1 MADAVIDALKQ
12 KFDDFLESYYK
23 EQIGDIVIA
32 FPETRS
38 LKVDITDLQKFDPE
52 LASELVER
60 PDQVLEAA
68 NTSLKDKLGDIVT
81 AGNEVHVRFHNL
93 SINNPL
99 VQDVGAEY
107 IGKMVSLDTLS
118 VKRSEI
124 IPKVKIGTYKCT
136 YCGNVLKVRIGTDP
150 VSEICSQCKRRSM
163 KQDPAES
170 EFINLQKIAVQDPLE
185 KLRGSTPTWQLEVW
199 LEDDLVNTIIPGD
212 RIQITGVLRIRPR
225 RNKRGKEEISMY
237 TMYLD
242 TVSIVPRQKEFAEIE
257 INEEEER
264 QIMELSKDP
273 RAFEKISASIVP
285 SIYGYDEIKQA
296 VVLQLFGGTP
306 GKLLVDGGLIRSDIH
321 MLLIGDPGSAK
332 TRVLQ
337 SVATMVPKG
346 IYVSGKSVTGGGMTA
361 VAERDDFSE
370 GGWTLKAGA
379 MVLGNGGVVCID
391 EFDKLGDEDRAALHE
406 ALESQTISVAKAGI
420 IATFNARTAVLAAAN
435 PKFGRFDPNMYP
447 ADQFD
452 IPPTLLSRFDL
463 IFPVKDIMDED
474 LDTNIA
480 RHILIQHEAAGA
492 KLAQLSEYEQVEKP
506 PIDKE
511 LLRKY
516 IAYAKT
522 NIHPRLGKEAANRI
536 QEYYVELRKMGK
548 RQGATPITPRQ
559 IEGLIRLAEASAK
572 SRLADTVELSDA
584 ERAIALTEFMFKTLS
599 MDSSGRRD
607 IDVILTGM
615 PKEKVDKLNIL
626 LNIIKDLEEKEGYA
640 SNKQLYEEAEKAG
653 MTSDLVNKYVKE
665 LERSGDIYMPKAG
678 MYKTVK
684 HEAE

>member
-1 MADAVIDALKQ
+1 MADAVIEALKQ

-23 EQIGDIVIA
+23 EQIGDLVIA
-32 FPETRS
+32 FPESKS
-38 LKVDITDLQKFDPE
+38 LKVDITDLQKFEPE
-52 LASELVER
+52 LASELIER
-60 PDQVLEAA
+60 PDHVLEAA
-68 NTSLKDKLGDIVT
+68 NESLKGKLGEMISE
-81 AGNEVHVRFHNL
+81 GNEVHVRFQNL
-93 SINNPL
+93 SVNNPL
-99 VQDVGAEY
+99 VQDVGADY
-107 IGKMVSLDTLS
+107 IGRMVSLDTLS

-136 YCGNVLKVRIGTDP
+136 YCGNVMKVRVGTDP

-163 KQDPAES
+163 KQDPTES

-185 KLRGSTPTWQLEVW
+185 KLRGNTPTWQLEVW

-212 RIQITGVLRIRPR
+212 RIQIVGVLRIRPR
-225 RNKRGKEEISMY
+225 RNKRGKEETSMY

-242 TVSIVPRQKEFAEIE
+242 TVSIVPRQKEFAEIK
-257 INEEEER
+257 ISEEEER
-264 QIMELSKDP
+264 QIMELAKDP

-285 SIYGYDEIKQA
+285 SIYGHDEIKQA

-306 GKLLVDGGLIRSDIH
+306 GKLLVDGGAIRSDIH

-435 PKFGRFDPNMYP
+435 PKFGRFDQNMYP

-480 RHILIQHEAAGA
+480 KHILVQHEAAGA
-492 KLAQLSEYEQVEKP
+492 RLAQISEYEQVERP
-506 PIDKE
+506 PIEKE

-522 NIHPRLGKEAANRI
+522 NIHPRLGKEAALRI

-559 IEGLIRLAEASAK
+559 IEGLVRLAEASAK
-572 SRLADTVELSDA
+572 SRLADAVELSDA

-607 IDVILTGM
+607 IDIMLTGM
-615 PKEKVDKLNIL
+615 PKERVDKLNTL
-626 LNIIKDLEEKEGYA
+626 LNIIKDLQEKDGYA
-640 SNKQLYEEAEKAG
+640 SNKTLYEEAEKAG
-653 MTSDLVNKYVKE
+653 ITSEMVNKYVKE

-678 MYKTVK
+678 MYKIVR